1 MERWDLY
8 TKDRTKT
15 GETMS
20 RSERVPQG
28 RYHIV
33 IHVCLFNAKGEM
45 LIQQR
50 QPYKRSWAGLWDVS
64 VGGCALAGE
73 SSREAAEREARE
85 ELGYSLSLQ
94 DVAPALTL
102 YPRGVL
108 NDVYLV
114 ERQIDLSAL
123 TLQPE
128 EVRSVKWATEKKIK
142 NMIDEGTF
150 IPYQK
155 DYISLLF
162 FLRSHQNIRTRP
174 DLSRRKNVRFY
185 CPACH
190 LLLEGITCPQCGQ
203 LGRPPARGDLCFL
216 ADIPLALSGRI
227 EAALRPCG
235 IPFTLEAAK
244 HTDESSG
251 QAHVCVLVPCASLA
265 KAREQ
270 TASLLLAEGDL

>member
-1 MERWDLY
+1 
-8 TKDRTKT
+8 
-15 GETMS
+15 
-20 RSERVPQG
+20 
-28 RYHIV
+28 
-33 IHVCLFNAKGEM
+33 M

-150 IPYQK
+150 YPLSKGLY
-155 DYISLLF
+155 F
-162 FLRSHQNIRTRP
+162 FASSFCAPTKTSAHGPIFR
-174 DLSRRKNVRFY
+174 
-185 CPACH
+185 
-190 LLLEGITCPQCGQ
+190 
-203 LGRPPARGDLCFL
+203 
-216 ADIPLALSGRI
+216 
-227 EAALRPCG
+227 
-235 IPFTLEAAK
+235 AAK
-244 HTDESSG
+244 
-251 QAHVCVLVPCASLA
+251 
-265 KAREQ
+265 R
-270 TASLLLAEGDL
+270 SLLLPCLPSAFGRHHLPAMRAAWTAARPRRPLFPGRYPSRFKRTHRGSPAAMRDPLYP

>member
-8 TKDRTKT
+8 TKDRMKT

-94 DVAPALTL
+94 DVA
-102 YPRGVL
+102 
-108 NDVYLV
+108 
-114 ERQIDLSAL
+114 
-123 TLQPE
+123 
-128 EVRSVKWATEKKIK
+128 
-142 NMIDEGTF
+142 
-150 IPYQK
+150 
-155 DYISLLF
+155 
-162 FLRSHQNIRTRP
+162 
-174 DLSRRKNVRFY
+174 RR
-185 CPACH
+185 
-190 LLLEGITCPQCGQ
+190 
-203 LGRPPARGDLCFL
+203 
-216 ADIPLALSGRI
+216 
-227 EAALRPCG
+227 
-235 IPFTLEAAK
+235 
-244 HTDESSG
+244 
-251 QAHVCVLVPCASLA
+251 
-265 KAREQ
+265 
-270 TASLLLAEGDL
+270 